1 MLASKPSGMAL
12 APAIQA
18 VFAAVLALAIRR
30 RGKILLAARKHDL
43 ELKRLERDAIKRQ
56 PTRLFLVRHAE
67 RLDHASPSWAA
78 HAARSHDSPL
88 SEIGFGQARR
98 SGEFLQKRGVGN
110 DAMLY
115 IRSSPLIR
123 CVQTAACL
131 TEKMGVPS
139 LPVQI
144 DDALCE
150 LERFLRPRMMGTHR
164 LSVPPADKRTGVA
177 PTCDAP
183 RGVCHPVLLRPGDLA
198 AIHPHVDLEYR
209 GTVCPVDYDPKTG
222 VELDALT
229 QQPLSHHERAK
240 RIVDNMAAIVPPG
253 STTILVTHGAF
264 AAMLARLL
272 LGETVD
278 VERFGYA
285 EVAELVCATGE
296 DDCGEGQWRLVGE
309 RYAPAGDA
317 GRHQVVC

>member
-1 MLASKPSGMAL
+1 
-12 APAIQA
+12 
-18 VFAAVLALAIRR
+18 
-30 RGKILLAARKHDL
+30 
-43 ELKRLERDAIKRQ
+43 
-56 PTRLFLVRHAE
+56 
-67 RLDHASPSWAA
+67 
-78 HAARSHDSPL
+78 
-88 SEIGFGQARR
+88 
-98 SGEFLQKRGVGN
+98 
-110 DAMLY
+110 MLY

-164 LSVPPADKRTGVA
+164 FSVPPADKRTGVA

-253 STTILVTHGAF
+253 STTILLTHGAF

-272 LGETVD
+272 LGAVD